1 MKYAWIRD
9 HSDQFSVARMCRL
22 LEVSRS
28 GYAQWRTRPPSARAQ
43 ANAALDARIAAV
55 HADSGRAYGRPRV
68 HRALRD
74 SGVRVGHERVRR
86 SLRRQGLA
94 SVHRKPYRVTT
105 DSAHAHPVAPN
116 LLDRR
121 FDGWAPDRAW
131 VADITYVPTAQG
143 WLYLACVLDLGT
155 RAVVGWS
162 MSDRMRAS
170 LVCDALKMAYWRRK
184 PAAGLLMHSDRGV
197 QYASREHRRLIA
209 EYRMVQSMSRK
220 ANCWDNAA
228 MESFFK
234 SLKAERVDHVRYGSR
249 QQARTDIV
257 DWIEGF
263 YNRRRLHSAIG
274 YRTPLQAERLLMA
287 A

>member
-9 HSDQFSVARMCRL
+9 HSDQFPVARMCRVL
-22 LEVSRS
+22 QVSRS
-28 GYAQWRTRPPSARAQ
+28 GFSQWRTRSPSARAQ
-43 ANAALDARIAAV
+43 ANAVLDAQVAAV

-68 HRALRD
+68 HRALRH
-74 SGVRVGHERVRR
+74 SGLRVGHERVRR
-86 SLRRQGLA
+86 SLRRLGLA

-105 DSAHAHPVAPN
+105 DSAHAHPIAAN

-131 VADITYVPTAQG
+131 VADITYVPTAEG

-155 RAVVGWS
+155 RAIVGWS

-170 LVCDALKMAYWRRK
+170 LACDALTMAYWRRK
-184 PAAGLLMHSDRGV
+184 PAAGLLIHSDRGV
-197 QYASREHRRLIA
+197 QYASRDHRKLISK
-209 EYRMVQSMSRK
+209 YRMVQSMSRK
-220 ANCWDNAA
+220 ANCWDNAV

-234 SLKAERVDHVRYGSR
+234 SLKSERIDHARYRGR
-249 QQARTDIV
+249 EQARTDIV

-274 YRTPLQAERLLMA
+274 YRTPLQVEQQLRA

>member
-1 MKYAWIRD
+1 
-9 HSDQFSVARMCRL
+9 
-22 LEVSRS
+22 
-28 GYAQWRTRPPSARAQ
+28 
-43 ANAALDARIAAV
+43 
-55 HADSGRAYGRPRV
+55 
-68 HRALRD
+68 
-74 SGVRVGHERVRR
+74 
-86 SLRRQGLA
+86 
-94 SVHRKPYRVTT
+94 
-105 DSAHAHPVAPN
+105 
-116 LLDRR
+116 
-121 FDGWAPDRAW
+121 
-131 VADITYVPTAQG
+131 
-143 WLYLACVLDLGT
+143 
-155 RAVVGWS
+155 
-162 MSDRMRAS
+162 
-170 LVCDALKMAYWRRK
+170 
-184 PAAGLLMHSDRGV
+184 MHSDRGV